1 MNDKKVVVLGVTGG
15 IAAYKAIDLASKMVQ
30 AGMTVKTIMTKEA
43 LEFITPLSFRN
54 LTGQPVVTDM
64 FDLNSE
70 YSVEHVAL
78 AEEADAIVIAPATA
92 NIIAKIACGI
102 ADDSLTCTVL
112 ATEAPVIIAPSM
124 NDNMYKNPVT
134 RENLEKLKK
143 RGFTSVEPEYG
154 RLASGKIGQGRLAD
168 IQKILDA
175 VKSKLE
181 NNQ

>member
-1 MNDKKVVVLGVTGG
+1 MEEKKVVILGVTGG
-15 IAAYKAIDLASKMVQ
+15 IAAYKAADLASKLVQ
-30 AGMTVKTIMTKEA
+30 AGMTVKAIMTKEA
-43 LEFITPLSFRN
+43 TEFVTPLTFRN

-78 AEEADAIVIAPATA
+78 AEEADVVVIAPATA

-112 ATEAPVIIAPSM
+112 ATEAPVVLAPSM

-134 RENLEKLKK
+134 QENLEKLKK

-168 IQKILDA
+168 IQKIIEA
-175 VKSKLE
+175 VKAALE
-181 NNQ
+181 SRP